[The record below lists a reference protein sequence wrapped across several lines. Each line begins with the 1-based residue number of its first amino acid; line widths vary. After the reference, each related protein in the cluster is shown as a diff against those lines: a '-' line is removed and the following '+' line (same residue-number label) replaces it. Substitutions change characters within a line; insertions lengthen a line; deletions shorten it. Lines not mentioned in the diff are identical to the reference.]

1 MHTLAQCH
9 VSPGVMKRR
18 IAEPY
23 AYGRTAI
30 SGLFPRFSHEGDARG
45 GRGTMPADARRDTFP
60 RCGRLTALLRLR
72 RSVVALRQMKEWNVT
87 DLAFDIAAIPV
98 AASMVRWMF
107 LASRLR
113 CESAGSEYG

>member
-1 MHTLAQCH
+1 VARCLLMPLETYWRALDGTSPAPPERGHT
-9 VSPGVMKRR
+9 S
-18 IAEPY
+18 
-23 AYGRTAI
+23 T
-30 SGLFPRFSHEGDARG
+30 
-45 GRGTMPADARRDTFP
+45 
-60 RCGRLTALLRLR
+60 
-72 RSVVALRQMKEWNVT
+72 MKEWNVT